1 VNCGLAGLSQKSKA
15 IVNEMIAEVNN
26 GTADETTKARFND
39 AFRYILNAAAFPKPV
54 IAMKVPSG
62 LNVLD
67 GSHRMGAFCA
77 LQMMP
82 DAKFQQLKM
91 KKAAP
96 EQEVW
101 LGTHRRGE
109 VPLT

>member
-1 VNCGLAGLSQKSKA
+1 
-15 IVNEMIAEVNN
+15 MIADINN
-26 GTADETTKARFND
+26 GTADETTKTRFND
-39 AFRYILNAAAFPKPV
+39 AFRYILNAAAFPKPL
-54 IAMKVPSG
+54 ITMKIPSG

-67 GSHRMGAFCA
+67 GSHRAAAFST

-82 DAKFQQLKM
+82 DAKFEELKM

-101 LGTHRRGE
+101 LGTHPRGE
-109 VPLT
+109 APLT